1 MTAICP
7 KPASCILNCALHS
20 RNSTHHGIVSGR
32 GVIVRWK
39 CVKASEKKKQ
49 RDLLLTKLV
58 LKTDEIERGMNF
70 DGDGESAKG

>member
-1 MTAICP
+1 MQ
-7 KPASCILNCALHS
+7 LQLHDAVIKFLLS
-20 RNSTHHGIVSGR
+20 IIGYNR
-32 GVIVRWK
+32 VIVRRK